1 MPATGKSHLKPVAT
15 KQQSQAGTESRSRT
29 ETRFRGTRLPVELD
43 QQIEFLAEVYETTI
57 TDIVKTGM
65 SEFIARQRQSK
76 EFKAR
81 LAERKA
87 KQAQIEA
94 ALVDEEA

>member
-1 MPATGKSHLKPVAT
+1 MPANGKTHLKPANT
-15 KQQSQAGTESRSRT
+15 QAGTESRSRT

-43 QQIEFLAEVYETTI
+43 QQIEFLADVYGTTV
-57 TDIVKTGM
+57 TDIVRKGL

-76 EFKAR
+76 EFKDR

-94 ALVDEEA
+94 GLVDEEA